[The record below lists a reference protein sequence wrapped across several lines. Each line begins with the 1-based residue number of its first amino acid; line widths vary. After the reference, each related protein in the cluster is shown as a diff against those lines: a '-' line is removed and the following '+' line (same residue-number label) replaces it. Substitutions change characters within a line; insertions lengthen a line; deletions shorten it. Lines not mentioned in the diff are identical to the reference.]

1 MIRTNVREGKGREVN
16 LGSSEERV
24 RDPSEG
30 NDNPVCAVG
39 QQAGA
44 D

>member
-1 MIRTNVREGKGREVN
+1 VN
-16 LGSSEERV
+16 FGSSEERV
-24 RDPSEG
+24 REPSEG
-30 NDNPVCAVG
+30 NDNPVCVVG